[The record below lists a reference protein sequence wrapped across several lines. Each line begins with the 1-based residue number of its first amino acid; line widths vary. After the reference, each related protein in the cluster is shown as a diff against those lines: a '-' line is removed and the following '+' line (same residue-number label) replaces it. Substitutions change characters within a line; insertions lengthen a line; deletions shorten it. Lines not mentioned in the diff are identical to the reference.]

1 MYIPPEKAPTWFPG
15 NPVPR
20 KPSPSKHQRRQG
32 MVAGV
37 TQISTVAVQL
47 GTTVKVILGCVL
59 PWKTPIL

>member
-1 MYIPPEKAPTWFPG
+1 
-15 NPVPR
+15 
-20 KPSPSKHQRRQG
+20 